1 VSDLLI
7 FGAGPA
13 GLAAAIRA
21 RQRGLTVRL
30 LDKPQR
36 HRPRLGESLSPAAG
50 PVLQELGAW
59 EGFLADDHL
68 PCPGN
73 RWIWGSPELAF
84 HSFTRDPRGQAW
96 HLDRSRFERRLRSLA
111 LASGAELE
119 ELHHSPEVR
128 AASDGWEVG
137 TGLGA
142 SRSLHRARFLLDAS
156 GRSASIARALGARRL
171 VTDRQV
177 ALLRHFRPE
186 GSPLRDRTSLVEAAA
201 DGWWYASLLPNGDL
215 ALLLFTDPRRGAEL
229 AGDLQQFSRLLGQ
242 TRCLSLLAAR
252 CRPITSTRVVA
263 AGSAHLDRVAGR
275 GWRAVGD
282 AALSYDPLASHGLTF
297 SLASGRDAADS
308 LADALAGDPQAACLQ
323 YQERI
328 DRARCGY
335 AASRRRIYA
344 AENRWPLADYWRR
357 RR

>member
-1 VSDLLI
+1 MIL
-7 FGAGPA
+7 GAGPA

-21 RQRGLTVRL
+21 RQRGLSVRL
-30 LDKPQR
+30 LSKPQR
-36 HRPRLGESLSPAAG
+36 RRIRLGESLSPAAG
-50 PVLQELGAW
+50 PVLQDLGAW
-59 EGFLADDHL
+59 EDFLADGHL

-73 RWIWGSPELAF
+73 RWSWGSPELAF
-84 HSFTRDPRGQAW
+84 HSFTRDPRGHAW

-111 LASGAELE
+111 LAFRAELE
-119 ELHHSPEVR
+119 QVPHRPEVR
-128 AASDGWEVG
+128 AASDGWEVS
-137 TGLGA
+137 TGPGA
-142 SRSLHRARFLLDAS
+142 SRPLHRARSLLDAS
-156 GRSASIARALGARRL
+156 GRSASIARGLGARRL

-177 ALLRHFRPE
+177 ALLRHYRPR
-186 GSPLRDRTSLVEAAA
+186 GSPQRDRTSLVEAVA

-229 AGDLQQFSRLLGQ
+229 AGDPEQLSALLDRTKYLGP
-242 TRCLSLLAAR
+242 LAAQ
-252 CRPITSTRVVA
+252 CRPITSARVVA
-263 AGSAHLDRVAGR
+263 AGSAHLDRVAGP
-275 GWRAVGD
+275 GWRAAGD

-308 LADALAGDPQAACLQ
+308 LADALSSDPQAAYRQ

-328 DRARCGY
+328 ERARRGY